1 MKPLDHPLRQHVAR
15 GLFALVTVLFLAAC
29 ATSPEID
36 RAPAP
41 DPLPS
46 WNEGPTKDRILDFV
60 DRVSDPDNPDFVPE
74 AERIATFDN
83 DGTLWSEQPLYFQL
97 LFAMDQVKAMAPN
110 HPEWTEEEPYRSVLN
125 NDLAA
130 LAAQGEAAIVPLLMA
145 THTGMTDSEFR
156 ARVRAWLDTAR
167 HPRFDQPFNAMVYQ
181 PMLEVLDLLRANGFQ
196 TWIVSGGGIQFIRVF
211 AEETYGIPPE
221 QVVGT
226 SIVTRFE
233 MRDGEPV
240 IVREPEIDFVDD
252 KEGKPL
258 AINLHIGRRPVAAFG
273 NSDGDLQMLQWTS
286 AGEGPRLPVYLHHT
300 DAAREWAY
308 DRDSHIGRFDQGLD
322 EAANQGWLVIDM
334 AEDWNVIYPFQLVR

>member
-1 MKPLDHPLRQHVAR
+1 MKPFRQRFTQVA
-15 GLFALVTVLFLAAC
+15 LSLAFALLLSAC

-46 WNEGPTKDRILDFV
+46 WNAGPAKERILDFV
-60 DRVSDPDNPDFVPE
+60 DRVSDPDSPDFVPE

-110 HPEWTEEEPYRSVLN
+110 HPEWAEEEPYRSVLN
-125 NDLAA
+125 DDLAA
-130 LAAQGEAAIVPLLMA
+130 LAAQGEAAIVPLLLT
-145 THTGMTDSEFR
+145 THTGMTASEFR
-156 ARVRAWLDTAR
+156 ARARAWLDTAR
-167 HPRFDQPFNAMVYQ
+167 HPRFDQPFDAMVYQ
-181 PMLEVLDLLRANGFQ
+181 PMLEVLGLLRANGFQ
-196 TWIVSGGGIQFIRVF
+196 TWIVSGGGIQFLRVF

-233 MRDGEPV
+233 TRDGIPV
-240 IVREPEIDFVDD
+240 IVREPEINFVDD

-258 AINLHIGRRPVAAFG
+258 AINLHIGRRPIAAFG

-286 AGEGPRLPVYLHHT
+286 AGDGPRLAVFVHHT

-322 EAANQGWLVIDM
+322 EAADRGWLVIDM
-334 AEDWNVIYPFQLVR
+334 ARDWNVIYPFQLDR